1 MKQDQWYNPKCCLKA
16 QLAFKSK
23 VSKVSKKDLAVKDTE
38 MQSDGAVSDLFSEQS
53 CFQMQQQV
61 P

>member
-1 MKQDQWYNPKCCLKA
+1 MKQDQWYNPKCHLKA
-16 QLAFKSK
+16 QLAN
-23 VSKVSKKDLAVKDTE
+23 VSKKDLAVKDIE
-38 MQSDGAVSDLFSEQS
+38 MQSDGTVSDLISEQS